1 MTLIVLHQY
10 IWSIKPNY
18 LWLLPLISVQSL
30 LLHGGAVKCL
40 DLELA
45 LVWIIHTTHAL
56 VFSNLHLT
64 PWENGLE
71 FYVLLC
77 VWVVPLHV
85 CPCTMCTPVQFPG
98 SRNCIQWWG
107 TMWVLGLNPAP
118 LEASALKHWTTS
130 PDRKCVLLAF
140 SLFLR
145 KPIWILLFVAYITV
159 SLQ

>member
-1 MTLIVLHQY
+1 MITA
-10 IWSIKPNY
+10 SDFCPKPVAS
-18 LWLLPLISVQSL
+18 WRSCT
-30 LLHGGAVKCL
+30 CL
-40 DLELA
+40 GLELA

-56 VFSNLHLT
+56 VFSNPHLT

-98 SRNCIQWWG
+98 SRNYIQWWS

-130 PDRKCVLLAF
+130 PVCFWENLYEFCCLCHILPCLYSKQCIPAARL
-140 SLFLR
+140 
-145 KPIWILLFVAYITV
+145 WILNA
-159 SLQ
+159 SWPRKG